1 MIDYSI
7 VINHSY
13 VYVYIYIYIK
23 PTNISLGPTDL
34 IWDGEELVMMK
45 TVCELEANCAT

>member
-1 MIDYSI
+1 MR
-7 VINHSY
+7 
-13 VYVYIYIYIK
+13 IYICIK

-45 TVCELEANCAT
+45 TVCELEQTVPLSSMV